1 MKAAALGAAYLGK
14 FEQIPESKVVDV
26 LWEARQPAES
36 CKTFKQLQ
44 VSLVGGKMT
53 PVKPVALD
61 RHGSARTRGLVP
73 AALVSFLCW
82 RCVLFG

>member
-1 MKAAALGAAYLGK
+1 MKAAAVGAAYLGK

-53 PVKPVALD
+53 PVKPKLHLTATV
-61 RHGSARTRGLVP
+61 
-73 AALVSFLCW
+73 
-82 RCVLFG
+82 VLEPGAWFQLR